1 MEINEQVINDLTELV
16 MSTFENT
23 KLTSKGLV
31 DAQMHTQ
38 ALFQRVKELVTE
50 IAMEN
55 PDFTQEQI
63 VEAASNRVEEIEM
76 EQEKQ
81 NEEQEQDDPEL

>member
-1 MEINEQVINDLTELV
+1 MEINDQVINDLTELV

-38 ALFQRVKELVTE
+38 ELFQRVKELVTE

-63 VEAASNRVEEIEM
+63 VEAASNRVDEIEL
-76 EQEKQ
+76 
-81 NEEQEQDDPEL
+81 EQEQQNEQEQEDPEK

>member
-1 MEINEQVINDLTELV
+1 MEINEQVINDLTNLV

-38 ALFQRVKELVTE
+38 ELFQKVKELVTE
-50 IAMEN
+50 IATEH

-63 VEAASNRVEEIEM
+63 VEAASNRVEEM
-76 EQEKQ
+76 EL
-81 NEEQEQDDPEL
+81 EQEQQKNQEDQEK